1 MPRLSPGEQ
10 LVTYARRLL
19 SDRLTTGT
27 GGNLS
32 LADRAGKRIF
42 ITPSGLPYDQLA
54 ADQVSVINFAGRLL
68 QGEKPSSEWQLHLEI
83 YQARPEINAVVH
95 THSPFATT
103 FAVLNR
109 PIPACHYLVGV
120 GGGDEI
126 RVAPYATFGT
136 PELARVTAKAL
147 GGDNCILMANH
158 GLIAVGENL
167 TDAYHA
173 ALYIEE
179 TAELCWRAQVL
190 GEPVILSAAEME
202 KARERLGVYAGRPEK
217 DSLF

>member
-1 MPRLSPGEQ
+1 MPSSSPEEQ

-32 LADRAGKRIF
+32 LADRAGKRVF
-42 ITPSGLPYDQLA
+42 ITPSGLPYNQLTPDQI
-54 ADQVSVINFAGRLL
+54 SVIDFAGRHR

-83 YQARPEINAVVH
+83 YQARPEVNAVVH

-136 PELARVTAKAL
+136 PELARITTEVL
-147 GGDNCILMANH
+147 GRDNCILMANH
-158 GLIAVGENL
+158 GLIAVGREL
-167 TDAYHA
+167 VETYHT

-179 TAELCWRAQVL
+179 TAELCWRAQAL
-190 GEPVILSAAEME
+190 GEPVILSAEEMK
-202 KARERLGVYAGRPEK
+202 KARKRLDIYGGKPKK
-217 DSLF
+217 DSPS